1 MREIL
6 LTSSVLILALL
17 ALRTLFRERISRRV
31 QYALWGLVALRLL
44 VPFSLPAAG
53 FSALSAAEPVSRTMT
68 ERLEQREI
76 YKIPLDPAPVEPTPQ
91 VTPPPLQ
98 PDESG
103 SPTGE
108 SALPPDGEAPVFPVI
123 REWVITAAD
132 LLRLIWWGGMA
143 VMALWLGITN
153 LRFWRKLRKAR
164 IPYSVDEC
172 RLPVYLVEEGL
183 PSPCLFGLLRPAIY
197 LTPAAVETPERLRH
211 VLAHETA
218 HARHGDA
225 LWSLVRC
232 LCLTIYWF
240 DPLVWAAA
248 AASKTDCE
256 LACDE
261 AALRRLGPEERIP
274 YGRTLLALIPVRRG
288 PGSPLLSATT
298 MTADKRR
305 LRDRI
310 TRIAENRQTKS
321 AALFLVLSLTAVVC
335 AVTFTGAKQPES
347 RPLTGD
353 ELAYFNETFFNNDGG
368 SLNIRNQFLNS
379 LYQRPEDIDLYEL
392 FYCGTGRPGGMSDE
406 ELGQVGSFGE
416 DGSQICPTDKLPV
429 SDMDAVLLENTGL
442 TLAETAGTG
451 LEHFQ
456 YLPEYDAYYHT
467 HGDTNYFHSVQ
478 IAVGERTGDTLRLYY
493 PDSFARYEDCDW
505 LCVTLAV
512 QSDGSYWFVSNQ
524 PSEKPA
530 IPTVYPEGEPA
541 LTIPL
546 TDLAAYQPAPAPVER
561 RTDDCAK
568 RGYGILI
575 NAEDGSQ
582 VSIRS
587 YLSTDGNLYAAAIY
601 DEAAGNG
608 RMTTW
613 DAGCFFTFPDG
624 NCTEQRESMVSLDFF
639 SDLLGHSG
647 LVLSYHHP
655 DAPATVHDYYY
666 FQDETTPILLAR
678 AYGET
683 AQTDLDGDGEDELC
697 ASSANTAQL
706 FFQRDGT
713 VYEADCK
720 SLLSAVW
727 PQAQSLEFE
736 SWNISRRCLSMR
748 ALVPISGHADTLGC
762 APRSVYFDGEN
773 LLVYQDAA
781 AYTDHIA
788 DSVEAPKA
796 VLSAARER
804 VLEELSWWQSHTGQQ
819 SYEDGIWRESGT
831 QAEWDDWRIT
841 ALELVDTAPA
851 YPELGIQVWSYGYEL
866 HPAAPADVILAGGM
880 YLDEDGWV
888 GGMNFNPFLVFHTL
902 TDRGPTLL
910 ESSIPTDV
918 GQTSDSPMFAA
929 CLARVLLE
937 NGLLTPSQVR
947 PQDLYYMF
955 YDNQTSFLNLMG
967 TYASGEQDAALRNLA
982 EYAVSIADTSD
993 GALLSDGLQNLEWN
1007 SSALTTAGHGVHVRL
1022 LAILDGQPS
1031 PPSEAEIRAAILA
1044 QRASAT
1050 ARSAAYATEAHHVLD
1065 LVQEGGTCT
1074 VYLMIYYSA
1083 YDRTPTG
1090 WQLGTDGQFPGSV
1103 TFVYQDGG
1111 WAVQEYWE
1119 PLGGGRYAPDL
1130 YANFPPSAAEA
1141 VLTNDA
1147 LWSALQDQ
1155 CAEKAAAYFAAHPVS
1170 ADPLETHA
1178 PSP

>member
-211 VLAHETA
+211 VLSHETA

-353 ELAYFNETFFNNDGG
+353 ELAYFNEEFFNGDDF
-368 SLNIRNQFLNS
+368 NIHNQFLND
-379 LYQRPEDIDLYEL
+379 LYEKPEEIDLYEL

-406 ELGQVGSFGE
+406 ELGQVGSFDA

-442 TLAETAGTG
+442 TLAETAGIG

-456 YLPEYDAYYHT
+456 HLPEYDAYYHT

-546 TDLAAYQPAPAPVER
+546 TDLAPYTPAFS
-561 RTDDCAK
+561 AK
-568 RGYGILI
+568 RLDSLLDDIPAAWDAYGTTCRLCRL
-575 NAEDGSQ
+575 E
-582 VSIRS
+582 
-587 YLSTDGNLYAAAIY
+587 DGNLHVVLEYTPPSGGTGIY
-601 DEAAGNG
+601 
-608 RMTTW
+608 W
-613 DAGCFFTFPDG
+613 DVFTFPDG
-624 NCTEQRESMVSLDFF
+624 LSEDQITL
-639 SDLLGHSG
+639 SDAYGLLGHDCVVVSYWG
-647 LVLSYHHP
+647 YVDLPDSRLS
-655 DAPATVHDYYY
+655 DWINDYYS
-666 FQDETTPILLAR
+666 FDGDGTPILLAR

-720 SLLSAVW
+720 SLLSAIW

-781 AYTDHIA
+781 AYTGHIA
-788 DSVEAPKA
+788 DGIEAPEA

-819 SYEDGIWRESGT
+819 SYEDGVWQESGT
-831 QAEWDDWRIT
+831 QVEWDDWRIT
-841 ALELVDTAPA
+841 ALELTDTAPA

-866 HPAAPADVILAGGM
+866 HPTAPADVILAGGM

-902 TDRGPTLL
+902 TDSGPTLL

-929 CLARVLLE
+929 CLTRVLLE
-937 NGLLTPSQVR
+937 NGLLTPSQVQ

-955 YDNQTSFLNLMG
+955 YDNQTGFLNLVG
-967 TYASGEQDAALRNLA
+967 TYASGEQDTALRNLA

-993 GALLSDGLQNLEWN
+993 GTFLSDGLQNLEWN
-1007 SSALTTAGHGVHVRL
+1007 SSALTTAGHGAHARM
-1022 LAILDGQPS
+1022 LAILDGQPA
-1031 PPSEAEIRAAILA
+1031 PPSEAEIRAAILDH
-1044 QRASAT
+1044 RASAT
-1050 ARSAAYATEAHHVLD
+1050 VHSAAYATEAHHVLD
-1065 LVQEGGTCT
+1065 LVRDGGACT

-1103 TFVYQDGG
+1103 TFVYRDGG

-1130 YANFPPSAAEA
+1130 YANFPPNAAEA
-1141 VLTNDA
+1141 VLTNDT

-1170 ADPLETHA
+1170 ADPLETPA

>member
-153 LRFWRKLRKAR
+153 LRFWRRLRKAR
-164 IPYSVDEC
+164 TPYSVDEC

-347 RPLTGD
+347 RPLTGN
-353 ELAYFNETFFNNDGG
+353 ELAYFNEEFFNGDDF
-368 SLNIRNQFLNS
+368 NIHNQFLND
-379 LYQRPEDIDLYEL
+379 LYEKPGEIDLYEL

-406 ELGQVGSFGE
+406 ELGQVGSFDT

-442 TLAETAGTG
+442 TLAETAGIG

-456 YLPEYDAYYHT
+456 HLPEYDAYYHT

-546 TDLAAYQPAPAPVER
+546 TDLAPYTPAFS
-561 RTDDCAK
+561 AK
-568 RGYGILI
+568 RLDSLLDDIPAAWDAYGTTCRLCRL
-575 NAEDGSQ
+575 E
-582 VSIRS
+582 
-587 YLSTDGNLYAAAIY
+587 DGNLHVVLEYTPPSGGTGIY
-601 DEAAGNG
+601 
-608 RMTTW
+608 W
-613 DAGCFFTFPDG
+613 DVFTFPDG
-624 NCTEQRESMVSLDFF
+624 LSEDQITL
-639 SDLLGHSG
+639 SDAYGLLGHDCVVVSYWG
-647 LVLSYHHP
+647 YVDLPDSRLS
-655 DAPATVHDYYY
+655 DWINDYYS
-666 FQDETTPILLAR
+666 FDGDGTPILLAR

-683 AQTDLDGDGEDELC
+683 TQTDLDGDGEDELC
-697 ASSANTAQL
+697 ASSANTAQI
-706 FFQRDGT
+706 FFQREGT

-720 SLLSAVW
+720 SLLSAIW

-736 SWNISRRCLSMR
+736 SWNTSRRCLSMR

-781 AYTDHIA
+781 AYTGHIA
-788 DSVEAPKA
+788 DGIEAPEA

-819 SYEDGIWRESGT
+819 SYEDGVWQESGT
-831 QAEWDDWRIT
+831 QVEWDDWRIT
-841 ALELVDTAPA
+841 ALELMDTAPA

-866 HPAAPADVILAGGM
+866 HPTAPADVILAGGM

-902 TDRGPTLL
+902 TDSGPTLL

-937 NGLLTPSQVR
+937 NGLLTPSQVQ

-955 YDNQTSFLNLMG
+955 YDNQTGFLNLVG
-967 TYASGEQDAALRNLA
+967 TYASGEQDTALRNLA

-993 GALLSDGLQNLEWN
+993 GTFLSDGLQNLEWN
-1007 SSALTTAGHGVHVRL
+1007 SSALTTAGHGAHARM
-1022 LAILDGQPS
+1022 LAILDGQPA
-1031 PPSEAEIRAAILA
+1031 PPSEAEIRAAILDH
-1044 QRASAT
+1044 RASAT
-1050 ARSAAYATEAHHVLD
+1050 VHSAAYATEAHHVLD
-1065 LVQEGGTCT
+1065 LVRDGGACT

-1103 TFVYQDGG
+1103 TFVYRDGG

-1119 PLGGGRYAPDL
+1119 PLGGGRYAPNL
-1130 YANFPPSAAEA
+1130 YANFPPNAAEA
-1141 VLTNDA
+1141 VLTNDT

-1170 ADPLETHA
+1170 ADPLETPA
-1178 PSP
+1178 LSP

>member
-1 MREIL
+1 M
-6 LTSSVLILALL
+6 
-17 ALRTLFRERISRRV
+17 
-31 QYALWGLVALRLL
+31 
-44 VPFSLPAAG
+44 
-53 FSALSAAEPVSRTMT
+53 
-68 ERLEQREI
+68 
-76 YKIPLDPAPVEPTPQ
+76 
-91 VTPPPLQ
+91 
-98 PDESG
+98 
-103 SPTGE
+103 
-108 SALPPDGEAPVFPVI
+108 
-123 REWVITAAD
+123 
-132 LLRLIWWGGMA
+132 
-143 VMALWLGITN
+143 
-153 LRFWRKLRKAR
+153 
-164 IPYSVDEC
+164 
-172 RLPVYLVEEGL
+172 
-183 PSPCLFGLLRPAIY
+183 
-197 LTPAAVETPERLRH
+197 H
-211 VLAHETA
+211 
-218 HARHGDA
+218 
-225 LWSLVRC
+225 
-232 LCLTIYWF
+232 
-240 DPLVWAAA
+240 
-248 AASKTDCE
+248 
-256 LACDE
+256 
-261 AALRRLGPEERIP
+261 
-274 YGRTLLALIPVRRG
+274 
-288 PGSPLLSATT
+288 
-298 MTADKRR
+298 
-305 LRDRI
+305 
-310 TRIAENRQTKS
+310 
-321 AALFLVLSLTAVVC
+321 
-335 AVTFTGAKQPES
+335 
-347 RPLTGD
+347 
-353 ELAYFNETFFNNDGG
+353 

-379 LYQRPEDIDLYEL
+379 LYQRPEEIDLYEL

-442 TLAETAGTG
+442 TLAETAGIG

-456 YLPEYDAYYHT
+456 HLPEYDAYYHT

-505 LCVTLAV
+505 LCVTLAA

-530 IPTVYPEGEPA
+530 IPTVSPEEGPV
-541 LTIPL
+541 LTISL
-546 TDLAAYQPAPAPVER
+546 TDLAPYTPAFS
-561 RTDDCAK
+561 AK
-568 RGYGILI
+568 RLDSLPDDIPAAWDAYGTTCRLCRL
-575 NAEDGSQ
+575 E
-582 VSIRS
+582 
-587 YLSTDGNLYAAAIY
+587 DGNLHVVLEHTPPSGGTGIY
-601 DEAAGNG
+601 
-608 RMTTW
+608 W
-613 DAGCFFTFPDG
+613 DVFTFPDG
-624 NCTEQRESMVSLDFF
+624 LSEDQITL
-639 SDLLGHSG
+639 SDAYGLLGHDCVVVSYRG
-647 LVLSYHHP
+647 YVDLPDSRLS
-655 DAPATVHDYYY
+655 DWINDYYS
-666 FQDETTPILLAR
+666 FDGDGNPILLAR

-697 ASSANTAQL
+697 ASSANTAQI

-773 LLVYQDAA
+773 LLVYRDTA

-788 DSVEAPKA
+788 DGIEAPEA
-796 VLSAARER
+796 VLSAAQER

-819 SYEDGIWRESGT
+819 SYEDGVWQESGT
-831 QAEWDDWRIT
+831 QVEWDDWRIT
-841 ALELVDTAPA
+841 ALELTDTAPA

-880 YLDEDGWV
+880 YMDEDGWV
-888 GGMNFNPFLVFHTL
+888 GGMNSDDLLVFHTL
-902 TDRGPTLL
+902 TDSGPTLL

-918 GQTSDSPMFAA
+918 GRSSDSPMFAA

-967 TYASGEQDAALRNLA
+967 TYASGEQDAALHNLA

-1031 PPSEAEIRAAILA
+1031 PPSEAKIRAAILDH
-1044 QRASAT
+1044 RASAT
-1050 ARSAAYATEAHHVLD
+1050 VHSAAYATEAHHVLD

-1130 YANFPPSAAEA
+1130 YANFPPNAAEA
-1141 VLTNDA
+1141 VLTNED

-1155 CAEKAAAYFAAHPVS
+1155 CAEKAAAYFVAHPVS

-1178 PSP
+1178 AFTAADEEFTGRALTAPADTMAYEERLAWVQAAEPVPNTFCSLGQYAESGGNLAYLGQWSGTPHVDQYSLVLRFTDGTAAYLPLPNASYMGVAQPDSMEFQNGQFLYSVTFPTTESLGKDLIHLAGTYRYTADLAAKTVSLSVTET

>member
-153 LRFWRKLRKAR
+153 LRFWRRLRKAR
-164 IPYSVDEC
+164 TPYSVDEC

-240 DPLVWAAA
+240 DPLVWAAV

-347 RPLTGD
+347 RPLTGN
-353 ELAYFNETFFNNDGG
+353 ELAYFNEEFFNGDDF
-368 SLNIRNQFLNS
+368 NIHNQFLND
-379 LYQRPEDIDLYEL
+379 LYEKPGEIDLYEL

-406 ELGQVGSFGE
+406 ELGQVGSFDT

-442 TLAETAGTG
+442 TLAETAGIG

-456 YLPEYDAYYHT
+456 HLPEYDAYYHT

-546 TDLAAYQPAPAPVER
+546 TDLAPYTPAFS
-561 RTDDCAK
+561 AK
-568 RGYGILI
+568 RLDSLLDDIPAAWDAYGTTCRLCRL
-575 NAEDGSQ
+575 E
-582 VSIRS
+582 
-587 YLSTDGNLYAAAIY
+587 DGNLHVVLEYTPPSGGTGIY
-601 DEAAGNG
+601 
-608 RMTTW
+608 W
-613 DAGCFFTFPDG
+613 DVFTFPDG
-624 NCTEQRESMVSLDFF
+624 LSEDQITL
-639 SDLLGHSG
+639 SDAYGLLGHDCVVVSYWG
-647 LVLSYHHP
+647 YVDLPDSRLS
-655 DAPATVHDYYY
+655 DWINDYYS
-666 FQDETTPILLAR
+666 FDGDGTPILLAR

-683 AQTDLDGDGEDELC
+683 TQTDLDGDGEDELC
-697 ASSANTAQL
+697 ASSANTAQI
-706 FFQRDGT
+706 FFQREGT

-720 SLLSAVW
+720 SLLSAIW

-736 SWNISRRCLSMR
+736 SWNTSRRCLSMR

-781 AYTDHIA
+781 AYTGHIA
-788 DSVEAPKA
+788 DGIEAPEA

-819 SYEDGIWRESGT
+819 SYEDGVWQESGT
-831 QAEWDDWRIT
+831 QVEWDDWRIT
-841 ALELVDTAPA
+841 ALELMDTAPA

-866 HPAAPADVILAGGM
+866 HPTAPADVILAGGM

-902 TDRGPTLL
+902 TDSGPTLL

-937 NGLLTPSQVR
+937 NGLLTPSQVQ

-955 YDNQTSFLNLMG
+955 YDNQTGFLNLVG
-967 TYASGEQDAALRNLA
+967 TYASGEQDTALRNLA

-993 GALLSDGLQNLEWN
+993 GTFLSDGLQNLEWN
-1007 SSALTTAGHGVHVRL
+1007 SSALTTAGHGAHARM
-1022 LAILDGQPS
+1022 LAILDGQPA
-1031 PPSEAEIRAAILA
+1031 PPSEAEIRAAILDH
-1044 QRASAT
+1044 RASAT
-1050 ARSAAYATEAHHVLD
+1050 VHSAAYATEAHHVLD
-1065 LVQEGGTCT
+1065 LVRDGGACT

-1103 TFVYQDGG
+1103 TFVYRDGG

-1119 PLGGGRYAPDL
+1119 PLGGGRYAPNL
-1130 YANFPPSAAEA
+1130 YANFPPNAAEA
-1141 VLTNDA
+1141 VLTNDT

-1170 ADPLETHA
+1170 ADPLETPA
-1178 PSP
+1178 LSP

>member
-31 QYALWGLVALRLL
+31 QYALWGLAALRLL
-44 VPFSLPAAG
+44 VPFSLPAAEHSLLTAAAPMG
-53 FSALSAAEPVSRTMT
+53 QSVTAQLDRPQFYVPIDREPLGGQHPPAPDLAPELVITPEQSTAWVVEDDETAVRYRALSS
-68 ERLEQREI
+68 
-76 YKIPLDPAPVEPTPQ
+76 
-91 VTPPPLQ
+91 
-98 PDESG
+98 S
-103 SPTGE
+103 
-108 SALPPDGEAPVFPVI
+108 
-123 REWVITAAD
+123 D
-132 LLRLIWWGGMA
+132 LLGLIWRGGMA

-153 LRFWRKLRKAR
+153 LRFWRKLRKVR
-164 IPYSVDEC
+164 TPYSVDGC

-197 LTPAAVETPERLRH
+197 LTPAAVETPDRLRH
-211 VLAHETA
+211 VLAHETV

-347 RPLTGD
+347 RPLTGE
-353 ELAYFNETFFNNDGG
+353 ELAYFNEVFFNNDAD

-392 FYCGTGRPGGMSDE
+392 FYCGTGRPGGMGDE
-406 ELGQVGSFGE
+406 ELKQVGSFGE
-416 DGSQICPTDKLPV
+416 DGTQICPTDKLPV

-442 TLAETAGTG
+442 TLAQTSGIG
-451 LEHFQ
+451 LERFQ

-467 HGDTNYFHSVQ
+467 HGDTNSRGNVTFT
-478 IAVGERTGDTLRLYY
+478 AGEREGDTIRLYFE
-493 PDSFARYEDCDW
+493 DFRYGGYGTE
-505 LCVTLAV
+505 CVTLEA
-512 QSDGSYWFVSNQ
+512 QPDGGYWFISHLL
-524 PSEKPA
+524 SEKPS
-530 IPTVYPEGEPA
+530 IPTAYPEGDPA

-546 TDLAAYQPAPAPVER
+546 TDLAAYTPAFSAR
-561 RTDDCAK
+561 RLDSLPDDISAAWDA
-568 RGYGILI
+568 YGTTCRLCRL
-575 NAEDGSQ
+575 E
-582 VSIRS
+582 
-587 YLSTDGNLYAAAIY
+587 DGNLHVVLEYTPPSGGTGIY
-601 DEAAGNG
+601 
-608 RMTTW
+608 W
-613 DAGCFFTFPDG
+613 DVFTFPDG
-624 NCTEQRESMVSLDFF
+624 LSEDQITL
-639 SDLLGHSG
+639 SDAYGLLGHDC
-647 LVLSYHHP
+647 VVVSYRGYVDLP
-655 DAPATVHDYYY
+655 DSRLNDWINDYYS
-666 FQDETTPILLAR
+666 FDGDGNPIPLAQV
-678 AYGET
+678 YGET

-697 ASSANTAQL
+697 ASSANTAQI

-720 SLLSAVW
+720 SLLSAAW
-727 PQAQSLEFE
+727 PQAQSPEFE
-736 SWNISRRCLSMR
+736 SWNISRRCLSMG
-748 ALVPISGHADTLGC
+748 ALVPISGHAETLGW
-762 APRSVYFDGEN
+762 APRSVCFDGEN
-773 LLVYQDAA
+773 LLVYRDTA

-788 DSVEAPKA
+788 DTIDAPEA

-804 VLEELSWWQSHTGQQ
+804 VLEALSWWQSHTGQQ
-819 SYEDGIWRESGT
+819 SYADGVWQDSGT

-841 ALELVDTAPA
+841 ALELTDTAPA

-866 HPAAPADVILAGGM
+866 HPAAPADVTLAGGM
-880 YLDEDGWV
+880 YMDEDGWV
-888 GGMNFNPFLVFHTL
+888 GGMNSDDLLVFHTL
-902 TDRGPTLL
+902 TDSGPTLL

-918 GQTSDSPMFAA
+918 GRTSDSPMFAA

-947 PQDLYYMF
+947 SQDLYYMF
-955 YDNQTSFLNLMG
+955 YDNQTGFLNLMG
-967 TYASGEQDAALRNLA
+967 TYASGEQDTALRDLA

-993 GALLSDGLQNLEWN
+993 GALFSDGLQNLEWN
-1007 SSALTTAGHGVHVRL
+1007 SSSLTTAGHGAHARL
-1022 LAILDGQPS
+1022 LAILDGQPA
-1031 PPSEAEIRAAILA
+1031 PPSEAEIRAAILT

-1050 ARSAAYATEAHHVLD
+1050 AYRAAYATEAHHVLD
-1065 LVQEGGTCT
+1065 LVRDGGACT
-1074 VYLMIYYSA
+1074 VYLMVYYSA

-1090 WQLGTDGQFPGSV
+1090 WQLGTDGQFPAAI
-1103 TFVYQDGG
+1103 TFAHSDGG

-1119 PLGGGRYAPDL
+1119 PLGGDRYAPDL
-1130 YANFPPSAAEA
+1130 YAAFPPNAAEA
-1141 VLTNDA
+1141 VLTNDTLWAA
-1147 LWSALQDQ
+1147 LRDQ

-1170 ADPLETHA
+1170 ADPLETPA

>member
-44 VPFSLPAAG
+44 VPFSLPGAG

-108 SALPPDGEAPVFPVI
+108 SALPPGSEAPVFPVI

-153 LRFWRKLRKAR
+153 LRFWQKLHKVRT
-164 IPYSVDEC
+164 PYSVDGC

-211 VLAHETA
+211 VLSHETA

-379 LYQRPEDIDLYEL
+379 LYQRPEEIDLYEL

-442 TLAETAGTG
+442 TLAETAGIG

-456 YLPEYDAYYHT
+456 HLPEYDAYYHT

-546 TDLAAYQPAPAPVER
+546 TDLAPSPAFS
-561 RTDDCAK
+561 AK
-568 RGYGILI
+568 RLDSLPDDISAAWDAYGTTCRLCRL
-575 NAEDGSQ
+575 E
-582 VSIRS
+582 
-587 YLSTDGNLYAAAIY
+587 DGNLHVVLEHTPPSGGTGIY
-601 DEAAGNG
+601 
-608 RMTTW
+608 W
-613 DAGCFFTFPDG
+613 DVFTFPEDISEDQI
-624 NCTEQRESMVSLDFF
+624 TL
-639 SDLLGHSG
+639 SDAYGLLGHDCVVVSYRG
-647 LVLSYHHP
+647 YVDLPDSWLS
-655 DAPATVHDYYY
+655 DWINDYYS
-666 FQDETTPILLAR
+666 FDGDGTPVLLAR

-683 AQTDLDGDGEDELC
+683 AQTDLDGDGADELC
-697 ASSANTAQL
+697 ASSANTAQI

-727 PQAQSLEFE
+727 PQAQSLKFE

-762 APRSVYFDGEN
+762 ASRSVYFNGEN
-773 LLVYQDAA
+773 LLVYRDTA

-788 DSVEAPKA
+788 DDIEAPEA

-841 ALELVDTAPA
+841 ALELTDTAPA

-866 HPAAPADVILAGGM
+866 HPTTPADVILAGGM
-880 YLDEDGWV
+880 YMDEDGWV
-888 GGMNFNPFLVFHTL
+888 GGMNSDDLLVFHTL
-902 TDRGPTLL
+902 TDSGPTLL

-918 GQTSDSPMFAA
+918 GRSSDSPMFAA

-967 TYASGEQDAALRNLA
+967 TYASGEQDAALHNLA

-1022 LAILDGQPS
+1022 LAILDGQPA
-1031 PPSEAEIRAAILA
+1031 PPSEAEIRAAILDH
-1044 QRASAT
+1044 RASTT

-1065 LVQEGGTCT
+1065 LVRDGGACT
-1074 VYLMIYYSA
+1074 VYLMVYYSA

-1103 TFVYQDGG
+1103 TFVYRDGG

-1130 YANFPPSAAEA
+1130 YANFPPNAAEA

-1170 ADPLETHA
+1170 ADPLETPA

>member
-108 SALPPDGEAPVFPVI
+108 SALPPGGEAPVFPVI

-153 LRFWRKLRKAR
+153 LRFWRKLRQAR
-164 IPYSVDEC
+164 IPYSIDEC

-211 VLAHETA
+211 VLSHETA

-353 ELAYFNETFFNNDGG
+353 ELAYFNEAFFNNDAG

-379 LYQRPEDIDLYEL
+379 LYQRPEEIDLYEL

-442 TLAETAGTG
+442 TLAETAGIG

-478 IAVGERTGDTLRLYY
+478 IAVGERIGDTLRLYY

-505 LCVTLAV
+505 LCVTLAA

-546 TDLAAYQPAPAPVER
+546 TDLAPYTPAFS
-561 RTDDCAK
+561 AK
-568 RGYGILI
+568 RLDSLPDDITAAWDAYGTTCRLCRL
-575 NAEDGSQ
+575 E
-582 VSIRS
+582 
-587 YLSTDGNLYAAAIY
+587 DGNLHVVLEYTPPSGGTGIY
-601 DEAAGNG
+601 
-608 RMTTW
+608 W
-613 DAGCFFTFPDG
+613 DVFAFPDG
-624 NCTEQRESMVSLDFF
+624 LSEDQITL
-639 SDLLGHSG
+639 SDAYGLLGHDCVVVSYWG
-647 LVLSYHHP
+647 YVDLPDSRLS
-655 DAPATVHDYYY
+655 DWINDYYS
-666 FQDETTPILLAR
+666 FDGDGNPILLAR

-697 ASSANTAQL
+697 ASSANTAQI

-748 ALVPISGHADTLGC
+748 ALVPISGHADALGC

-773 LLVYQDAA
+773 LLVYRDAA

-788 DSVEAPKA
+788 DSIEAPEA

-819 SYEDGIWRESGT
+819 SYEDGVWQESGT

-841 ALELVDTAPA
+841 ALELMDTAPA

-866 HPAAPADVILAGGM
+866 HPATPADVILAGGM
-880 YLDEDGWV
+880 YMDEDGWV
-888 GGMNFNPFLVFHTL
+888 GGMSSDDLLVFHTL
-902 TDRGPTLL
+902 TDSGPTLL

-918 GQTSDSPMFAA
+918 GRTSDSPMFAA

-967 TYASGEQDAALRNLA
+967 TYASGEQDTALRNLA

-1031 PPSEAEIRAAILA
+1031 PPPEAEIRAAILDH
-1044 QRASAT
+1044 RASAT

-1065 LVQEGGTCT
+1065 LVQDGGACT
-1074 VYLMIYYSA
+1074 VYLMVYYSA

-1103 TFVYQDGG
+1103 TFVYRDGG

-1130 YANFPPSAAEA
+1130 YANFPPNAAEA
-1141 VLTNDA
+1141 VLNNDA
-1147 LWSALQDQ
+1147 LWSVLQNQ

-1170 ADPLETHA
+1170 ADPLETPA

>member
-44 VPFSLPAAG
+44 VPFSLPAAEHSLLTAAAPMG
-53 FSALSAAEPVSRTMT
+53 QSVTAQLDRPQFYVPIDREPLGGQHPPAPDLAPELVITPEQPTAWVVEDDETAVRYRALSS
-68 ERLEQREI
+68 
-76 YKIPLDPAPVEPTPQ
+76 
-91 VTPPPLQ
+91 
-98 PDESG
+98 S
-103 SPTGE
+103 
-108 SALPPDGEAPVFPVI
+108 
-123 REWVITAAD
+123 D

-153 LRFWRKLRKAR
+153 LRFRRKLRQAR
-164 IPYSVDEC
+164 MPYSVDGC

-197 LTPAAVETPERLRH
+197 LTPAAVETPERLHH
-211 VLAHETA
+211 VLSHETA

-288 PGSPLLSATT
+288 PGNPLLSATT

-335 AVTFTGAKQPES
+335 AVTFTGAKQPGS

-353 ELAYFNETFFNNDGG
+353 ELAYFNEAFFNNDAG

-379 LYQRPEDIDLYEL
+379 LYQRPEDVDLYEL

-442 TLAETAGTG
+442 TLAETAGIG
-451 LEHFQ
+451 LKHFQ

-505 LCVTLAV
+505 LCVTLAA

-546 TDLAAYQPAPAPVER
+546 TDLTAYQPAPAPVER

-568 RGYGILI
+568 RGYGILL

-624 NCTEQRESMVSLDFF
+624 NFTEQGESMVSLDFF

-666 FQDETTPILLAR
+666 FQDETTPVLLAR

-697 ASSANTAQL
+697 ASSANTAQI

-713 VYEADCK
+713 VYEADVDHALENAWPEAEYL
-720 SLLSAVW
+720 SFNGWDVNRRNLSLSA
-727 PQAQSLEFE
+727 S
-736 SWNISRRCLSMR
+736 
-748 ALVPISGHADTLGC
+748 VPIPDSPQHGTAD
-762 APRSVYFDGEN
+762 RSVYFDGEN
-773 LLVYQDAA
+773 LLVYRDAA

-788 DSVEAPKA
+788 DIIEAPEA

-819 SYEDGIWRESGT
+819 SYEDGVWQESGT

-841 ALELVDTAPA
+841 ALELTDTAPA

-866 HPAAPADVILAGGM
+866 HPAALADVILAGGM

-888 GGMNFNPFLVFHTL
+888 GGMSSDDLLVFHTL
-902 TDRGPTLL
+902 TDSGPALL

-918 GQTSDSPMFAA
+918 GRTSDSPMFAA

-937 NGLLTPSQVR
+937 NGLLTPSQVQ

-967 TYASGEQDAALRNLA
+967 TYASGEQDTALRNLA

-993 GALLSDGLQNLEWN
+993 GPLFSDGLQNLEWN
-1007 SSALTTAGHGVHVRL
+1007 SSALTTAGHGAHARL
-1022 LAILDGQPS
+1022 LAILDGQPA
-1031 PPSEAEIRAAILA
+1031 PPSEAKIRAAILA

-1050 ARSAAYATEAHHVLD
+1050 VHSAAYATDAHHVLD
-1065 LVQEGGTCT
+1065 LVRDGGACT
-1074 VYLMIYYSA
+1074 VYLMVYYSA

-1103 TFVYQDGG
+1103 TFVYRDGG

-1141 VLTNDA
+1141 VLNNDA

-1155 CAEKAAAYFAAHPVS
+1155 CAKKAAAYFAAHPVS
-1170 ADPLETHA
+1170 ADPLETPA

>member
-76 YKIPLDPAPVEPTPQ
+76 YKIPLDSAPVEPTPQ

-153 LRFWRKLRKAR
+153 LRFWRRLRKAR
-164 IPYSVDEC
+164 TPYSVDGC

-347 RPLTGD
+347 RPLTGN
-353 ELAYFNETFFNNDGG
+353 ELAYFNEEFFNGDDF
-368 SLNIRNQFLNS
+368 NIHNQFLND
-379 LYQRPEDIDLYEL
+379 LYEKPGEIDLYEL

-442 TLAETAGTG
+442 TLAETAGIG

-456 YLPEYDAYYHT
+456 HLPEYDAYYHT

-546 TDLAAYQPAPAPVER
+546 TDLAPYTPAFS
-561 RTDDCAK
+561 AK
-568 RGYGILI
+568 RLDSLLDDIPAAWDAYGTTCRLCRL
-575 NAEDGSQ
+575 E
-582 VSIRS
+582 
-587 YLSTDGNLYAAAIY
+587 DGNLHVVLEYTPPSGGTGIY
-601 DEAAGNG
+601 
-608 RMTTW
+608 W
-613 DAGCFFTFPDG
+613 DVFTFPDG
-624 NCTEQRESMVSLDFF
+624 LSEDQITL
-639 SDLLGHSG
+639 SDAYGLLGHDCVVVSYWG
-647 LVLSYHHP
+647 YVDLPDSRLS
-655 DAPATVHDYYY
+655 DWINDYYS
-666 FQDETTPILLAR
+666 FDGDGTPILLAR

-683 AQTDLDGDGEDELC
+683 TQTDLDGDGEDELC
-697 ASSANTAQL
+697 ASCANTAQI
-706 FFQRDGT
+706 FFQREGT

-720 SLLSAVW
+720 SLLSAIW

-781 AYTDHIA
+781 AYTGHIA
-788 DSVEAPKA
+788 DGIEAPEA

-804 VLEELSWWQSHTGQQ
+804 VLAELSWWQSHTGQQ
-819 SYEDGIWRESGT
+819 SYEDGVWQESGT
-831 QAEWDDWRIT
+831 QVEWDDWRIT
-841 ALELVDTAPA
+841 ALELMDTAPA

-866 HPAAPADVILAGGM
+866 HPTAPADVILAGGM

-902 TDRGPTLL
+902 TDSGPTLL

-937 NGLLTPSQVR
+937 NGLLTPSQVQ

-955 YDNQTSFLNLMG
+955 YDNQTGFLNLVG
-967 TYASGEQDAALRNLA
+967 TYASGEQDTALRNLA

-993 GALLSDGLQNLEWN
+993 GTFLSDGLQNLEWN
-1007 SSALTTAGHGVHVRL
+1007 SSALTTAGHGAHARM
-1022 LAILDGQPS
+1022 LAILDGQPA
-1031 PPSEAEIRAAILA
+1031 PPSEAEIRAAILDH
-1044 QRASAT
+1044 RASAT
-1050 ARSAAYATEAHHVLD
+1050 VHSAAYATEAHHVLD
-1065 LVQEGGTCT
+1065 LVRDGGACT

-1103 TFVYQDGG
+1103 TFVYRDGG

-1119 PLGGGRYAPDL
+1119 PLGGGRYAPNL
-1130 YANFPPSAAEA
+1130 YANFPPNAAEA
-1141 VLTNDA
+1141 VLTNDT

-1170 ADPLETHA
+1170 ADPLETPA
-1178 PSP
+1178 LSP